1 MEQCRDSRGLWIL
14 LANLEE
20 REQNIVK
27 ARSVLERAR
36 LKNPKNDHLWMRS
49 IQLEKTVSSSDIA
62 DRILSRAMQEC
73 PASGRLWAEAIE
85 SAIRPARKTKSIDAL
100 KKCEHDPHVL
110 LAVARMFWSERRVG
124 KAREWFKKCTIIDPD
139 FGDGWAFRRRFEDAH
154 GTPEQLADVENG
166 CNRSEPKHGTR
177 WCVVSKDIQNW
188 RLKTSDILPLVSDRC
203 PITF

>member
-1 MEQCRDSRGLWIL
+1 M
-14 LANLEE
+14 ANLEE

-49 IQLEKTVSSSDIA
+49 IQLEKTVSSSEIA

-100 KKCEHDPHVL
+100 KKCEHDPYMLSGNRKRISNFIRNPGGSTQSCPGAGILRL
-110 LAVARMFWSERRVG
+110 LKFYSLSFEKMNFQNTF
-124 KAREWFKKCTIIDPD
+124 FKKKAAKIPAP
-139 FGDGWAFRRRFEDAH
+139 G
-154 GTPEQLADVENG
+154 QLLFHRG
-166 CNRSEPKHGTR
+166 ST
-177 WCVVSKDIQNW
+177 
-188 RLKTSDILPLVSDRC
+188 
-203 PITF
+203 